1 MRKRNFQSKDFL
13 EELDENL
20 TDLADR
26 ITHQKP
32 RKKKRIVP
40 KNSLDNR
47 PPWNNG
53 KQRRTRKSQLLKI
66 DTRIEGYDDVD
77 EKGKI
82 RRRDPV
88 SYENKNKARI
98 EQVRFWNAITDPIL
112 YHISQEALTKQ
123 WMESLRGGHY
133 EN

>member
-1 MRKRNFQSKDFL
+1 M
-13 EELDENL
+13 NL
-20 TDLADR
+20 
-26 ITHQKP
+26 
-32 RKKKRIVP
+32 
-40 KNSLDNR
+40 
-47 PPWNNG
+47 
-53 KQRRTRKSQLLKI
+53 

-88 SYENKNKARI
+88 SYENKNKAKI
-98 EQVRFWNAITDPIL
+98 EQVRSFQKTIMTWKV
-112 YHISQEALTKQ
+112 QEALTKQ

>member
-1 MRKRNFQSKDFL
+1 MTSYSRNNRSKSTPAPKTAERRRSKDFL
-13 EELDENL
+13 EELDEDL

-32 RKKKRIVP
+32 RKKKRIVQ
-40 KNSLDNR
+40 KSSLDNR
-47 PPWNNG
+47 PPWNN
-53 KQRRTRKSQLLKI
+53 
-66 DTRIEGYDDVD
+66 DTRIEGYEDVD

-88 SYENKNKARI
+88 SYENKNKARV
-98 EQVRFWNAITDPIL
+98 E
-112 YHISQEALTKQ
+112 QEALTKQ